1 LTRKSRVY
9 DLKSPALRLGAYCQ
23 MRPRELERY
32 RLLLL
37 IVAFRLVIAALFSVI
52 RAGLPASRN
61 LQSFQICN
69 SPERVEQ
76 FPCALLLGEGSNS
89 KMYSYDNKRTQVAPG
104 KIVSSPAQLRPAAAR
119 HSVQAQLSNN
129 GKCPVR

>member
-1 LTRKSRVY
+1 
-9 DLKSPALRLGAYCQ
+9 
-23 MRPRELERY
+23 MRPRELEGY

-37 IVAFRLVIAALFSVI
+37 IVAFRLVIAALFSVT
-52 RAGLPASRN
+52 RAGFQRLEI

-89 KMYSYDNKRTQVAPG
+89 KMDSYDNKRKQVALG
-104 KIVSSPAQLRPAAAR
+104 KIVSSLAQLRPAAAR